1 MFANK
6 GDDDG
11 HNGSEDGGGEQS
23 HHPGSDEIWVR
34 GEYGRRRSQEA
45 GARRKPDVAVSE
57 G

>member
-23 HHPGSDEIWVR
+23 HHPGADEIWVR
-34 GEYGRRRSQEA
+34 GEYGRRRSQEP
-45 GARRKPDVAVSE
+45 GACCKPNVAVSE